1 MRKLTGSARWS
12 RIKASSRMAV
22 RRKYDI
28 AAVLMVVLAI
38 AAYASFRQEYRLRPD
53 MPVEFFDPS
62 TIAPG
67 KRAHER
73 AIADA
78 YWRCAV
84 TDIQWRYGYAHR
96 LPEQPPYE
104 FSIGAGQGALE
115 NPAVRLR
122 YWQKLRATWGISSA
136 WRERW
141 EWNTI
146 SLSDSLRS
154 AGTWLEM
161 HMRRIVGYP

>member
-1 MRKLTGSARWS
+1 
-12 RIKASSRMAV
+12 MAV

-28 AAVLMVVLAI
+28 AAVVIVVLAI
-38 AAYASFRQEYRLRPD
+38 AAYASSRQEYRLRPD

-62 TIAPG
+62 TVPSG
-67 KRAHER
+67 KRPHDR

-84 TDIQWRYGYAHR
+84 TQIQWRYGYAHR
-96 LPEQPPYE
+96 LPEQPPPE
-104 FSIGAGQGALE
+104 FSIGNMRGGLE
-115 NPAVRLR
+115 DPAIRLR
-122 YWQKLRATWGISSA
+122 YWQRLRATWGISSA
-136 WRERW
+136 WKEQW

-146 SLSDSLRS
+146 SLGDSLRS
-154 AGTWLEM
+154 AGAWLEI

>member
-1 MRKLTGSARWS
+1 
-12 RIKASSRMAV
+12 MAV

-28 AAVLMVVLAI
+28 AAVVIVVLAI

-62 TIAPG
+62 SVPAG
-67 KRAHER
+67 KRSQER

-84 TDIQWRYGYAHR
+84 TQIQWRYGYAHR
-96 LPEQPPYE
+96 LPEQPPSE
-104 FSIGAGQGALE
+104 FSIGNTQGAPE

-122 YWQKLRATWGISSA
+122 SWQKLRATWGISSA
-136 WRERW
+136 WKEQW

-146 SLSDSLRS
+146 SLGDSLRS
-154 AGTWLEM
+154 AGAWLEM